1 MGENMATLP
10 LTDTLVRAAKS
21 NGGKRLQITDARCQ
35 GLELRISNTGT
46 KSFAFKYRSKMDSKV
61 VRLTLGSYP
70 DLSLAK
76 ARSVVESHRRSI
88 AEGRD
93 PRDEKR
99 VQVVQAIGQGLTFD
113 HVANEYLEKYAK
125 PHKLSWRNDE
135 SYLRRPREKW
145 KRLPIG
151 TITDDHVAALLND
164 IAAEAPVSANRTQ
177 SILHKLFT
185 WAKEPGRKYVT
196 VNPLADMPRRTKEK
210 PKERVL
216 ADTEIRTL
224 WRGLD
229 DSKLPAERSVAL
241 ALKLILV
248 TAARPG
254 MVAGMT
260 REELRGLDSKKPEWH
275 LPGSR
280 MSKNGKPF
288 IVPLSKEAVAII
300 KEAMPDKDRG
310 VVFQS
315 RFHHRTSIA
324 RHTLSQSL
332 LDIIDHLGMK
342 KFTPHDLRR
351 TAATVARSNGV
362 PRDHVKALLA
372 HKEGD
377 VTAVY
382 DQYDMLDEKRA
393 VVTVLGRAISKL
405 AANR

>member
-1 MGENMATLP
+1 MATLP
-10 LTDTLVRAAKS
+10 LTDTLVKAAKS
-21 NGGKRLQITDARCQ
+21 NGGKRLQITDANCQ

-46 KSFAFKYRSKMDSKV
+46 KAFAFKYRSKRDSKV

-70 DLSLAK
+70 DLSLGK
-76 ARSVVESHRRSI
+76 ARSLVESHRRSI
-88 AEGRD
+88 AEGGD
-93 PRDEKR
+93 PRDQKR
-99 VQVVQAIGQGLTFD
+99 VEMVQAIGEGLTFD
-113 HVANEYLEKYAK
+113 QVADEYLERYAK

-135 SYLRRPREKW
+135 SYLRRPRAKW

-151 TITDDHVAALLND
+151 AVTDDHVAALLD
-164 IAAEAPVSANRTQ
+164 EIAAEAPVSANRTQ
-177 SILHKLFT
+177 SVLHKLFG
-185 WAKEPGRKYVT
+185 WSKEPGRKYVT
-196 VNPLADMPRRTKEK
+196 SNPIADMPRRTKEK

-216 ADTEIRTL
+216 GDIEIRTL

-229 DSKLPAERSVAL
+229 DPKLPTERSVAL
-241 ALKLILV
+241 ALKLILL

-260 REELRGLDSKKPEWH
+260 REELQGLDGKKPEWH

-280 MSKNGKPF
+280 MKNGKPF
-288 IVPLSKEAVAII
+288 ILPLSKEAVAII
-300 KEAMPDKDRG
+300 KEAMPDKDQV

-315 RFHHRTSIA
+315 RFHHRASIA

-362 PRDHVKALLA
+362 PRDHVKALLS

-393 VVTVLGRAISKL
+393 AVSVLGKVISKIVG
-405 AANR
+405 NR